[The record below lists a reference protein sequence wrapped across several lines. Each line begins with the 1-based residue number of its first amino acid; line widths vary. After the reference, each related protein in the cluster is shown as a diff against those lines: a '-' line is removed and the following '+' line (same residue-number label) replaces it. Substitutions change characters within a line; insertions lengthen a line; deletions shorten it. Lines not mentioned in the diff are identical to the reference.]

1 MNPTPTPSPAPPG
14 GGGFLPPGPLD
25 YSATGIPWLDYLID
39 IFIVV
44 AVLGVASYS
53 FYAVRVRP
61 LLEKIASDARKS
73 ADMTA
78 NSHGSTANPNLR
90 DDMDAKHQ
98 EILSQNQQILA
109 NQEIQGRLIEEVARA
124 QMRQD
129 KELARIHEAQAADRE
144 DTRRVREVLD
154 EHIREHQGVEPRLA
168 QVERELKTHRKKTET
183 P

>member
-1 MNPTPTPSPAPPG
+1 MTPNASPSPA

-25 YSATGIPWLDYLID
+25 YSATGVLWLDYLID

-44 AVLGVASYS
+44 AAIGIAAYS
-53 FYAVRVRP
+53 FYAVRVKP
-61 LLEKIASDARKS
+61 LLEKIARDSRQA
-73 ADMTA
+73 AGMTA
-78 NSHGSTANPNLR
+78 NSHGNTSNPNLR

-124 QMRQD
+124 QVRQD

-144 DTRRVREVLD
+144 DTRRVREALD
-154 EHIREHQGVEPRLA
+154 EHISDKRDFAPRLA
-168 QVERELKTHRKKTET
+168 EVERELKTHRKKTET
-183 P
+183 S